1 MVTFFGWT
9 CFDNCVCCNYNCHNE
24 CNYHFFEE
32 CELSVKYISDIEDAC
47 DCWLVLLPYC
57 VFPLILD
64 LISCPCR
71 CCYKECYKKCKCTKI
86 NRINTN
92 GIVNGNG
99 MGNGQPGTA
108 QSATTITQQPNK
120 NNKNNKK
127 NMNTDFLNLPPHYE
141 EHYRDQTITIVN
153 EHLDN
158 STLPVY
164 QN

>member
-1 MVTFFGWT
+1 MVTFYGWT
-9 CFDNCVCCNYNCHNE
+9 CFDNCDCCNYHCNNE

-86 NRINTN
+86 NRINA
-92 GIVNGNG
+92 NGNVQ
-99 MGNGQPGTA
+99 NQ
-108 QSATTITQQPNK
+108 QLRSEQTTIINQPTIK
-120 NNKNNKK
+120 INN

-153 EHLDN
+153 PQLDN